1 MIHIVIPPAMNN
13 NSSKSYWFIVFNWG
27 ICHFAA
33 CHMYDWWRV
42 REIIKSSDS
51 KLTNHSDFIIWKL
64 MNLRQLIIIIQK
76 SRYTPAYIIY
86 SKKIDKP
93 SLLTST
99 SAWYTYLLFG
109 NGWESWLVP
118 KRFPWGRNAQNVTG
132 IWAPTHTDWF
142 INEWH
147 PPLPGS
153 NFCCAKNNPPLVY
166 SFQ

>member
-13 NSSKSYWFIVFNWG
+13 NSSKSYWSIVFIWG

-93 SLLTST
+93 SLLLTST
-99 SAWYTYLLFG
+99 SAWYTSSLVMDENPGWYQNDFLEEEMLKMWLEFELLI
-109 NGWESWLVP
+109 L
-118 KRFPWGRNAQNVTG
+118 
-132 IWAPTHTDWF
+132 I
-142 INEWH
+142 
-147 PPLPGS
+147 GS
-153 NFCCAKNNPPLVY
+153 
-166 SFQ
+166 